1 MLDTVVFRSTW
12 VDPGATAFD
21 QVDGNLTSSIQSFGA
36 GAVDTSVP
44 TMAGSTG
51 YVVEYAVEDK
61 SRNAAPVARRLVK
74 VVCPG
79 QEQVCVD
86 PDTSQPTCT
95 VGGRCG
101 RQLQVL
107 SASAATAGATLAGRS
122 TSTAASPAPA
132 PKPPRL
138 TLLGPS
144 TMEVVAGTSYDR
156 CGANV
161 VPGVVCDPGAD
172 VEDDTDGNLIRQ
184 LLVCGN
190 R

>member
-1 MLDTVVFRSTW
+1 MLDTVPFRSPW

-21 QVDGNLTSSIQSFGA
+21 LVDGNLTSSIQSYGA

-44 TMAGSTG
+44 TMAGGTG
-51 YVVEYAVEDK
+51 YVVEYAVEDR
-61 SRNAAPVARRLVK
+61 SRNAAPLARRLVR

-95 VGGRCG
+95 VGGHCG
-101 RQLQVL
+101 RQMQVL
-107 SASAATAGATLAGRS
+107 SAFGTAAGQSASSAASSG
-122 TSTAASPAPA
+122 SPNAA

-138 TLLGPS
+138 RLLGP
-144 TMEVVAGTSYDR
+144 TTVEVVAGTIYDR
-156 CGANV
+156 CGASV
-161 VPGVVCDPGAD
+161 APGAVCDPGAD
-172 VEDDTDGNLIRQ
+172 VEDDTDGNLVRQ